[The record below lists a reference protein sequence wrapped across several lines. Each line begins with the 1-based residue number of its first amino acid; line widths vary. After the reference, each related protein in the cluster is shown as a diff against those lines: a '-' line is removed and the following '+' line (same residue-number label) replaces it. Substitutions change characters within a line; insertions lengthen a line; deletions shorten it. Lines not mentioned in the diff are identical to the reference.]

1 MESAVTL
8 ADVARVAGVSRAT
21 ASRALNG
28 RDGVRPDVRDRT
40 KLVAESL
47 GYRPNRAARNL
58 AKGRSSVVGVVITSD
73 ELELDPYG
81 ASLLH
86 AVARAAEA
94 VDHSMMLLLAS
105 SKPGAQVT
113 HNMRD
118 GLIDGLIV
126 SSVAAGLPWVQ
137 GLLESSL
144 AAVMVGQHPS
154 RPSVPTVDTENR
166 ESSARAVEHLFEQG
180 CERVATITGPLDRV
194 DASQR
199 LAGYRDA
206 HARANKPI
214 DESLVISGDFTVK
227 SGQIAATEFLFDQ
240 SPDGLFACNDG
251 MALGAMSALERAGRS
266 IPSDI
271 AVVGFDGI
279 SAAERLG
286 VSLTTLRQPFADL
299 GKAALAEL
307 LALMDG
313 EESANLLLLPPEL
326 IVGESSLRRPTPSEG
341 QSSP

>member
-40 KLVAESL
+40 RLVAESL

-58 AKGRSSVVGVVITSD
+58 AKGRSSVIGVVITSA
-73 ELELDPYG
+73 ELQVDPYG
-81 ASLLH
+81 AALLH
-86 AVARAAEA
+86 AVARAAED

-105 SKPGAQVT
+105 SKPGTQVS

-126 SSVAAGLPWVQ
+126 SGVACGLPWVQ

-144 AAVMVGQHPS
+144 DAVMVGQHPS
-154 RPSVPTVDTENR
+154 GLAVPTLDTENR
-166 ESSARAVEHLFEQG
+166 ESSARAVTHLFEQG
-180 CERVATITGPLDRV
+180 CQRVATITGPLERV

-206 HARANKPI
+206 HEQANIPV
-214 DESLVISGDFTVK
+214 DESLVIPGDFTIR
-227 SGQIAATEFLFDQ
+227 SGQQAATDFLLDL
-240 SPDGLFACNDG
+240 SPDGLFASNDG
-251 MALGAMSALERAGRS
+251 MAIGAMSVLERAGRS

-279 SAAERLG
+279 SAAERVG
-286 VSLTTLRQPFADL
+286 VSLTTLQQPFAEL
-299 GKAALAEL
+299 GEAAVAEL

-313 EESANLLLLPPEL
+313 RETADLLLLPPEL
-326 IVGESSLRRPTPSEG
+326 IVGESSLRRPTPTEG
-341 QSSP
+341 PTPP